1 MLYTPQQRRRCNTA
15 KLDNQTSLLPL
26 STCLCLVRFRT
37 RAFASGVRCERLAI
51 VDRCTPGP
59 PQGLLQHNRV
69 SVEYAVQDI
78 QFEMQSHC
86 RQHVGGTSV
95 PR

>member
-37 RAFASGVRCERLAI
+37 RAFASGGAMRAAGDAR
-51 VDRCTPGP
+51 RGP
-59 PQGLLQHNRV
+59 HKDCSNITAFR
-69 SVEYAVQDI
+69 
-78 QFEMQSHC
+78 
-86 RQHVGGTSV
+86 
-95 PR
+95 